1 MITSENIKIL
11 FDFMFVNN
19 ATLQE
24 EYQFYSETDQGLN
37 SPSDNY

>member
-11 FDFMFVNN
+11 FDFMFINN

-24 EYQFYSETDQGLN
+24 EYQLYSETDQGLN
-37 SPSDNY
+37 SPYDNY